1 MRQSLS
7 TLLALRARVDLPL
20 EVPHSATAP
29 RQLVRGG
36 DVGFVRNR
44 DLRREL
50 ARRGR
55 AVADIIAED
64 TRLEVKPL
72 RALRTAR
79 GRSVLFLLP
88 SDALGDAVMYAGAI
102 REIGTAFAP
111 NRMTVAFTGKASDV
125 FAHVGRECELYPLFL
140 PRRVVR
146 QHEVV
151 VDFESDLP
159 GLHRVAEE
167 LVPIDRL
174 VLEHLALNPAYA
186 WQAPRPARHIR
197 RVGLFPLSSTPLRT
211 LPPTLTAFLHDRL
224 TALGYEVELVLDG
237 RQRQGALCLQA
248 LRAASPGARPRI
260 NLDSVEALLGMMTGL
275 DYGVFCDSGPA
286 HLAKMLSLPGYGIY
300 TTVSAATVQGHFTN
314 LTPWQAPYRGAACQA
329 PCGLVGV
336 MARRERP
343 VYGCMDSLASPRAD
357 LVRPAVLPEAET
369 RRFLLDDP
377 VGCVATLVA
386 DRHRILAGILA
397 DMTSRSSPAGGVAAA
412 LGAHGRPAAE
422 R

>member
-1 MRQSLS
+1 MPQSLS
-7 TLLALRARVDLPL
+7 TLLALCARVDLPL
-20 EVPHSATAP
+20 EVPHSAMAP

-186 WQAPRPARHIR
+186 WQAPRPA
-197 RVGLFPLSSTPLRT
+197 
-211 LPPTLTAFLHDRL
+211 
-224 TALGYEVELVLDG
+224 
-237 RQRQGALCLQA
+237 CL
-248 LRAASPGARPRI
+248 LYTSP
-260 NLDSVEALLGMMTGL
+260 
-275 DYGVFCDSGPA
+275 
-286 HLAKMLSLPGYGIY
+286 
-300 TTVSAATVQGHFTN
+300 
-314 LTPWQAPYRGAACQA
+314 
-329 PCGLVGV
+329 
-336 MARRERP
+336 
-343 VYGCMDSLASPRAD
+343 SPRD
-357 LVRPAVLPEAET
+357 LS
-369 RRFLLDDP
+369 
-377 VGCVATLVA
+377 
-386 DRHRILAGILA
+386 
-397 DMTSRSSPAGGVAAA
+397 TSRMPSSA
-412 LGAHGRPAAE
+412 
-422 R
+422 